1 MGSIL
6 PPETMSMFMVNV
18 AAKGCVD
25 VCGVCYHQGT
35 MLISIVHAASNAM
48 HARIHDPAAYVD
60 DMLMSMAQAN
70 TKGHDGVC
78 DLCCSQTPCEGP

>member
-6 PPETMSMFMVNV
+6 PPETMSMFMVNI

-35 MLISIVHAASNAM
+35 MLISMVHAASNAM
-48 HARIHDPAAYVD
+48 
-60 DMLMSMAQAN
+60 LGSM
-70 TKGHDGVC
+70 TLLPMWTTC
-78 DLCCSQTPCEGP
+78 